1 MGVKGLTT
9 FTNKCFEEFAAAKEN
24 LLKKKIKEL
33 EKKNDNSNE
42 VKKVLDTLKKELII
56 NKEKQNEKCLLFD
69 INMDLFNALSLES
82 DLKRIQY
89 PIINENNKLSLII
102 DANSFF
108 FYFSSKINWVTC
120 DYSSFIELLKFVSY

>member
-42 VKKVLDTLKKELII
+42 VKKVLDTLKKE
-56 NKEKQNEKCLLFD
+56 
-69 INMDLFNALSLES
+69 
-82 DLKRIQY
+82 
-89 PIINENNKLSLII
+89 
-102 DANSFF
+102 
-108 FYFSSKINWVTC
+108 
-120 DYSSFIELLKFVSY
+120 